1 MALHRDDRRAL
12 LDHKLTELLLYA
24 KELCPEGRVEV
35 YHRIYADD
43 GPPR

>member
-24 KELCPEGRVEV
+24 KELWASFKFQLTVLRKPLVVVGW
-35 YHRIYADD
+35 
-43 GPPR
+43 